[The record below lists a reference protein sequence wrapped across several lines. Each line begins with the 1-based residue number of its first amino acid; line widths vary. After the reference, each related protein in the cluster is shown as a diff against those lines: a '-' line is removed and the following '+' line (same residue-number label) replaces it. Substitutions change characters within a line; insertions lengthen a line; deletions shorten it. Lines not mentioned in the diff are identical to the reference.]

1 MFIFRKGKSLS
12 DHDASSALVVIV
24 TDVSGQCPSISQFSC
39 ILFAICVDCDVSWC
53 LNPNFLNNLWF
64 LDQQI
69 PFFYK
74 QRDVKNSELIEQC
87 MTTALSVSK
96 FSTIVA
102 DASDPMTPS
111 HLRFSHLLFAVC
123 SVYADYDMS

>member
-1 MFIFRKGKSLS
+1 M
-12 DHDASSALVVIV
+12 
-24 TDVSGQCPSISQFSC
+24 
-39 ILFAICVDCDVSWC
+39 
-53 LNPNFLNNLWF
+53 NPNFLNILWF

-96 FSTIVA
+96 FSAVVA
-102 DASDPMTPS
+102 DVSDPVTPS
-111 HLRFSHLLFAVC
+111 HLRFSCLLFAVC
-123 SVYADYDMS
+123 STCVDYDVS